1 MKNKRIT
8 IRLSDDEYNAIAAKA
23 ESAFMTESA
32 YVRAAALKHHVTVVP
47 GLKEV
52 AHELKGIGRNL
63 NQLTILSHEGKI
75 STANLSEAYSA
86 LEKLYGQLSGLAS
99 MEKR

>member
-8 IRLSDDEYNAIAAKA
+8 VRFSEDEYGKVVEKAA
-23 ESAFMTESA
+23 SAFMTESA
-32 YVRAAALKHHVTVVP
+32 YVRAAALRHRITVVP

-63 NQLTILSHEGKI
+63 NQLTVLSHEGKI
-75 STANLSEAYSA
+75 STARLGDTCDA
-86 LEKLYGQLSGLAS
+86 LEKIYARLSELAS
-99 MEKR
+99 SEKR

>member
-8 IRLSDDEYNAIAAKA
+8 IRLSDDEYSTITAKA
-23 ESAFMTESA
+23 ESAFMTESE
-32 YVRAAALKHHVTVVP
+32 YVRAAALRHRVTVVP

-86 LEKLYGQLSGLAS
+86 LEKLYGQLSEIAS